1 MDELVTRKAFFWPKQ
16 FSELNRFCCHTAAAE
31 DLTQKI
37 HTAGADA
44 EKADRLFV
52 ELLTRGAPF
61 T

>member
-1 MDELVTRKAFFWPKQ
+1 MDELVTRKASFWPKQ
-16 FSELNRFCCHTAAAE
+16 FSELYRFCCHTAAAE